1 MRVCEL
7 RQKEVINIRDGQRM
21 GYVADIEF
29 DETTGCICQI
39 IVPGPGKFCG
49 LLGRDIDYTIGWK
62 CIHHIGHDVILVD
75 VHIPETR
82 KKADGD
88 K

>member
-39 IVPGPGKFCG
+39 IVPGPGKYLGFICKDYEFCIPWVKIIRIG
-49 LLGRDIDYTIGWK
+49 PDI
-62 CIHHIGHDVILVD
+62 ILVD
-75 VHIPETR
+75 LDEASMKR
-82 KKADGD
+82 KL
-88 K
+88 